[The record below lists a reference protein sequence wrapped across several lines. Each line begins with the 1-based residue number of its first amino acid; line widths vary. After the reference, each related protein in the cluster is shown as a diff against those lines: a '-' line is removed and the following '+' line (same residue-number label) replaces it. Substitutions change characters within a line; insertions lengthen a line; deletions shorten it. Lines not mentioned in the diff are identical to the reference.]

1 LDFLTLTKSECKV
14 SEEKWDN
21 FGAHYM
27 LGNKLEITP
36 SSLLRS
42 EGRQRHHYLKLRYP
56 NDNDSA
62 SECVAKAKADP
73 NFRIPCRLGSPTKR
87 RVFERALT
95 EMAAAMKEIR
105 QSRDKLKGKLKVRRS
120 LLQEFEKDVETS

>member
-1 LDFLTLTKSECKV
+1 VLFKTGGETVTVPSDKYLPCFWSPLGLSTETLVEGLICLDFLTLTKSECKV
-14 SEEKWDN
+14 SEEAWDN

-42 EGRQRHHYLKLRYP
+42 EGRQRHHYLKLKYP

-62 SECVAKAKADP
+62 SECE
-73 NFRIPCRLGSPTKR
+73 G
-87 RVFERALT
+87 
-95 EMAAAMKEIR
+95 
-105 QSRDKLKGKLKVRRS
+105 
-120 LLQEFEKDVETS
+120 